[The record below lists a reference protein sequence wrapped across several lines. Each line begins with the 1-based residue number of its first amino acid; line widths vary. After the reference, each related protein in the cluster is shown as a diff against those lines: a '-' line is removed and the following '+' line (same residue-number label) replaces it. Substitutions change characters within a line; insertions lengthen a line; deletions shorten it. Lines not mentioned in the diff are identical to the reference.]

1 MNCNS
6 GFFGCGGNS
15 ICWILILILL
25 FCSCGNGTM
34 LTSGSGCGCG
44 CGCERNSCDNHS
56 CGGCC

>member
-34 LTSGSGCGCG
+34 LTSGCG